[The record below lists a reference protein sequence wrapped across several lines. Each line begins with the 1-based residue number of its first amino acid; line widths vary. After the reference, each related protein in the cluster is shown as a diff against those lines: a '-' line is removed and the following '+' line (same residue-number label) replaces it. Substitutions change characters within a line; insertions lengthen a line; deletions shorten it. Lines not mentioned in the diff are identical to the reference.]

1 MMEFFWEI
9 GIQAAEILTLV
20 FGIMGMTLSLMLLL
34 SPRLAQNLS
43 NILNRS
49 INVDKRLEYLDKDI
63 QISEFFYRHHVPV
76 GLVLVAGSAFSLFF
90 FFFSLDISKFAGVFF
105 GDGANLFTAELAVR
119 SFMWIGR
126 IGCLIGLVFGLLM
139 VFVPGLLKR
148 IESRM
153 NSWFETKPMIEK
165 LDKASHDMD
174 SFFFRHAV
182 AVGLVGAIIS
192 FFLISLSI
200 INLLK

>member
-1 MMEFFWEI
+1 MEIFWEI
-9 GIQAAEILTLV
+9 GIQTAEILTLI

-43 NILNRS
+43 NVLNRS

-63 QISEFFYRHHVPV
+63 QISNFFYKHHIPA
-76 GLVLVAGSAFSLFF
+76 GLILVAGSAFSLFF
-90 FFFSLDISKFAGVFF
+90 FFFSLDVSKFAGVFF
-105 GDGANLFTAELAVR
+105 GSRSNLFTAELVV
-119 SFMWIGR
+119 STFTWIGR
-126 IGCLIGLVFGLLM
+126 IGCLVGLGFGLLM
-139 VFVPGLLKR
+139 VFMPDLLQR

-153 NSWFETKPMIEK
+153 NAWLETKPMIAK
-165 LDKASHDMD
+165 LDKTSHDVD
-174 SFFFRHAV
+174 SFFFRHPV
-182 AVGLVGAIIS
+182 AVGLTGAVIS